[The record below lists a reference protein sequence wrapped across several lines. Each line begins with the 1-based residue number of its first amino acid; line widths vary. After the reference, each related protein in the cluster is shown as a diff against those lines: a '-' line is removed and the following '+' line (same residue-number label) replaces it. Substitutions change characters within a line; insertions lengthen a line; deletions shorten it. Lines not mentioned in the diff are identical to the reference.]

1 MIKQFNSLLDLL
13 KTFSDEQSCID
24 HFTAVK
30 WSEKKQCPHCGGSKI
45 YHFSDNRT
53 HKCGD
58 CRKKFSIRVGTI
70 FEDSKI
76 PLQKWFMAIYLTT
89 SHKKGISSIQLSKDI
104 DVTQKTAWFM
114 LHRLRHASQT
124 ASFKAQIGGDDKIVE
139 IDETYVGGKE
149 KNKHSIKRTFSTHGA
164 GSLSKGTKVAVLGMI
179 ARNGDLRMDTIERTT
194 TAIIKPLVLNNVSKN
209 AIINTDEG
217 KQYMFVRHSYKHVIV
232 NHSNREYVRGDV
244 YTNTIEGAFSHF
256 KRSII
261 GVYHHAS
268 GKHINR
274 YLNMFAWRWNSR
286 DMGEGQRVNAL
297 LKSTVGRT
305 LTYKTL
311 INS

>member
-1 MIKQFNSLLDLL
+1 MIKKFNSLLDLL
-13 KTFSDEQSCID
+13 KTFSDEQSCVN
-24 HFTAVK
+24 HFTAIK

-76 PLQKWFMAIYLTT
+76 TLQKWFMAIYLTT

-149 KNKHSIKRTFSTHGA
+149 KNKHSNKRVIGTQGRSTK
-164 GSLSKGTKVAVLGMI
+164 SKTAVLGMLERGGELR
-179 ARNGDLRMDTIERTT
+179 AVKVENGAAFSIMPVIT
-194 TAIIKPLVLNNVSKN
+194 KNVS
-209 AIINTDEG
+209 INTMVMTDEA
-217 KQYMFVRHSYKHVIV
+217 RAYKSLPTIYSHKSV
-232 NHSNREYVRGDV
+232 NHSHREYAVGDIH
-244 YTNTIEGAFSHF
+244 TNSIEGAWSLF
-256 KRSII
+256 KRGILGI
-261 GVYHHAS
+261 QHHVS
-268 GKHINR
+268 PKHLNR
-274 YLNMFAWRWNSR
+274 YLNEFSFRYNTR
-286 DMGEGQRVNAL
+286 NLNEGERVNKL
-297 LKSTVGRT
+297 LARTSGRI
-305 LTYKTL
+305 TYKEL
-311 INS
+311 IK

>member
-1 MIKQFNSLLDLL
+1 MIKKFNGLLDLL
-13 KTFSDEQSCID
+13 KTFSDEQSCIN
-24 HFTAVK
+24 HFTAIK

-124 ASFKAQIGGDDKIVE
+124 ASFKAQIGGNDKIVE

-149 KNKHSIKRTFSTHGA
+149 KNKHSNKRVIGTQGRSTK
-164 GSLSKGTKVAVLGMI
+164 SKTAVLGMLERGGELR
-179 ARNGDLRMDTIERTT
+179 AVKVENGSAFSIMPV
-194 TAIIKPLVLNNVSKN
+194 IIKNISRNTMVM
-209 AIINTDEG
+209 TDEA
-217 KQYMFVRHSYKHVIV
+217 RAYKSLPTTYSHKSV
-232 NHSNREYVRGDV
+232 NHSHREYAVGNIH
-244 YTNTIEGAFSHF
+244 TN
-256 KRSII
+256 SI
-261 GVYHHAS
+261 
-268 GKHINR
+268 
-274 YLNMFAWRWNSR
+274 
-286 DMGEGQRVNAL
+286 
-297 LKSTVGRT
+297 
-305 LTYKTL
+305 
-311 INS
+311 

>member
-1 MIKQFNSLLDLL
+1 MIKKFNSLLDLL

-24 HFTAVK
+24 HFTAIK

-124 ASFKAQIGGDDKIVE
+124 SSFKAPIGGNNKIVE

-149 KNKHSIKRTFSTHGA
+149 KNKHNNKRTSGTQGRSTK
-164 GSLSKGTKVAVLGMI
+164 SKTAVLGMLERGGELR
-179 ARNGDLRMDTIERTT
+179 AVKVNNGAAFSIMPVITKNISHNT
-194 TAIIKPLVLNNVSKN
+194 LVM
-209 AIINTDEG
+209 TDEA
-217 KQYMFVRHSYKHVIV
+217 RAYKRLPTVYNHQSV
-232 NHSNREYVRGDV
+232 NHSRREYVVGDIH
-244 YTNTIEGAFSHF
+244 TNSIEGAWSLF
-256 KRSII
+256 KRGILGI
-261 GVYHHAS
+261 QHHVS
-268 GKHINR
+268 PKHLNR
-274 YLNMFAWRWNSR
+274 YLNEFSFRYNTR
-286 DMGEGQRVNAL
+286 NLNEGERVNTL
-297 LKSTVGRT
+297 LARTSGRI
-305 LTYKTL
+305 TYKELTQ
-311 INS
+311 